1 MWLGEE
7 DIHLNVSYK
16 EWQSDILN
24 NPNRMRKKKPNV
36 LCDSTESPNYQIGRS
51 VKRWPSS
58 SCVTDWH
65 HPAETESLN
74 HILHPASWLS
84 LDSFA
89 NLVWSFCRGERR
101 YALRDRHQESS
112 FTSSFHDARL
122 PFMGLLQALHFL
134 LICSVIKSKAFKHHP
149 TSNWKRITWFE
160 KNFTLLLVKKRKFVP
175 VLGPAA
181 PCHAHRPTHPSWT
194 KSFPLKEA
202 RPQGENELSVVSV
215 QWPVSF
221 LEIQRIKCS
230 HVTAFPQRIIELR
243 SWCHS
248 YFKIRLPKRCMQKR
262 PNDYLQQFQEEN
274 TNAEVL
280 GWTLL
285 NQLCIGWI
293 EAFANGTQTIPSS
306 GLSDFASSILK

>member
-7 DIHLNVSYK
+7 DIHLNVSHK

-36 LCDSTESPNYQIGRS
+36 LCDSTENPNYQIGRS

-101 YALRDRHQESS
+101 YALRDRHQESC

-122 PFMGLLQALHFL
+122 PFMGLLQALLFL
-134 LICSVIKSKAFKHHP
+134 LIFSVIKSKAFKHHP

-160 KNFTLLLVKKRKFVP
+160 KNFTVLSVKKKKICACFRP
-175 VLGPAA
+175 RCTMSCAQPNA
-181 PCHAHRPTHPSWT
+181 P
-194 KSFPLKEA
+194 F
-202 RPQGENELSVVSV
+202 
-215 QWPVSF
+215 
-221 LEIQRIKCS
+221 
-230 HVTAFPQRIIELR
+230 
-243 SWCHS
+243 
-248 YFKIRLPKRCMQKR
+248 
-262 PNDYLQQFQEEN
+262 
-274 TNAEVL
+274 
-280 GWTLL
+280 L
-285 NQLCIGWI
+285 NQEFPTERSTTTRWKRAVSCFGPMTSELPW
-293 EAFANGTQTIPSS
+293 NTT
-306 GLSDFASSILK
+306 D